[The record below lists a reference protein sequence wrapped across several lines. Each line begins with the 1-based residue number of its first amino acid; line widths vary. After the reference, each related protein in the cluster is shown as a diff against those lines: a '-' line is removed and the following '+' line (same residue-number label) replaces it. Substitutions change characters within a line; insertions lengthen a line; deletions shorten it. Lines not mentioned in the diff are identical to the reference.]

1 MAIQMRRGNYDDFDP
16 LKMRVGEWA
25 VSIDSDSNKQIV
37 WMCFAPGVV
46 KRMGTVEDF
55 NVEIQRLIH
64 DQMESINTSVSNA
77 NQSETN
83 AKNSEDNAKLYSEN
97 AKQSEENAK
106 RYMDS
111 AEEYKNASFNSA
123 TSASTSEANALE
135 SSNLARNYAQES
147 ARTSAISESKASEAA
162 TSASSASTSET
173 NATNFAI
180 ESKSWAIGGTD
191 TRENE
196 DTDNSKYYSIKSN
209 EFAELASKSKIKA
222 KESEDNAKTSE
233 TNSSNYATNASESEK
248 NAKYYMEKSKE
259 YSGQAAQ
266 GVPIATEEVAGKTKP
281 DGITLTI
288 DSEGT
293 LRVVSDSQLNE
304 SSENPIQNKVV
315 TQALNTQN
323 QTFTQA
329 LNNLELNVPK
339 LVKVDNKT
347 VFMAED
353 GTLSA
358 KGGSGTS
365 IAPKPTV
372 EPTITNGNANV
383 TIKWGDPEDSIIDG
397 ITLSTWAGTKL
408 VMNENNYPTDEN
420 DGTLIVDNKERDKYK
435 TDGLVISELE
445 NGKTYYFTLFPYNT
459 DEIYNYQTTNRLLG
473 NPSLVKL
480 DPCTNMSITTAMGKA
495 TIKWTD
501 PEASKT
507 VDGNTATWVKT
518 VLVYKEGSIAPTS
531 PSDGNIAVEETTRNT
546 YQSSGY
552 EVSGLTNGLQY
563 SFSLFAISNE
573 NSISDPTSVNAR
585 LWSTVVVTT
594 EESSLYGQNV
604 TLTYGGSSKT
614 VTFSST
620 GTASVE
626 VPYIGEVN
634 ISATDGSDTATT
646 KVTITAFE
654 QSYSVELSFLKI
666 VTFQNGT
673 DEEIA
678 AMVNAHYAGKINIAD
693 YWSTEDRRLIHLN
706 AMSAT
711 GVSESHHA
719 DNYYIVI
726 AGINHDNLTSGGK
739 AAITLCLERILFK
752 DTTTESYSFN
762 WSPTEE
768 CGYMNST
775 NTNSGGWEN
784 CARRTWCNNIFYN
797 ALPSWVKSL
806 IKPVNKLTSAGNQS
820 TTIKTTSDKVFLFSE
835 VEIFGTNKYSA
846 PGEGEQY
853 DLFKTTTNR
862 YKKPAYSGYNSAI
875 WWERSPHVGGTA
887 GFCRV
892 NNKGGVDLSNASDC
906 RGLVPAFCF

>member
-1 MAIQMRRGNYDDFDP
+1 MSIFSKCYERILWKNFPSKETSLDEQNLNKMDKAIDELDNRIIELSGYSDEAEKQANLSKSYAVGTDGEVRPEDITDNAKYYKEQSLLAKNAAENYANNASQSAS
-16 LKMRVGEWA
+16 EA
-25 VSIDSDSNKQIV
+25 SNSKQITQEY
-37 WMCFAPGVV
+37 METTHNYLNSANDAKYEAV
-46 KRMGTVEDF
+46 KQVELATEQA
-55 NVEIQRLIH
+55 N
-64 DQMESINTSVSNA
+64 NA
-77 NQSETN
+77 SQSANDALEAKKSTEQYKNEAEN
-83 AKNSEDNAKLYSEN
+83 AKNQATEQANNASQSAESANTTKTEVEQIKTDVQGIKSDIEGIKTDIDNAS
-97 AKQSEENAK
+97 Q
-106 RYMDS
+106 
-111 AEEYKNASFNSA
+111 
-123 TSASTSEANALE
+123 SASLSAN
-135 SSNLARNYAQES
+135 
-147 ARTSAISESKASEAA
+147 
-162 TSASSASTSET
+162 
-173 NATNFAI
+173 
-180 ESKSWAIGGTD
+180 
-191 TRENE
+191 
-196 DTDNSKYYSIKSN
+196 
-209 EFAELASKSKIKA
+209 
-222 KESEDNAKTSE
+222 
-233 TNSSNYATNASESEK
+233 NASESED

-266 GVPIATEEVAGKTKP
+266 GVPIATEEVVGKTKP

-293 LRVVSDSQLNE
+293 LKVVSDSQLNE
-304 SSENPIQNKVV
+304 SSENPIQNKAV
-315 TQALNTQN
+315 TQVLKD
-323 QTFTQA
+323 
-329 LNNLELNVPK
+329 LESNVPK

-372 EPTITNGNANV
+372 EPTITNGNAKV

-435 TDGLVISELE
+435 TNGCVVSGLE
-445 NGKTYYFTLFPYNT
+445 NGKTYYFALFPYNT

-480 DPCTNMSITTAMGKA
+480 NPCTNMSIATAMGKA

-604 TLTYGGSSKT
+604 TLTYGESSKT

-719 DNYYIVI
+719 DDYYIVI

-752 DTTTESYSFN
+752 DTTTESYSFS
-762 WSPTEE
+762 WSPSEE
-768 CGYMNST
+768 CGYMNSSST
-775 NTNSGGWEN
+775 NVGGWEN
-784 CARRTWCNNIFYN
+784 CARRTWCNEIFFN
-797 ALPSWVKSL
+797 ALPSWAQSL
-806 IKPVNKLTSAGNQS
+806 IKPVDKLTSAGNQS

-835 VEIFGTNKYSA
+835 VEILGTNTYSA

-853 DLFKTTTNR
+853 DLFKITTNR
-862 YKKPAYSGYNSAI
+862 YKKPAYSGYNSTF
-875 WWERSPHVGGTA
+875 WWERSPHVSDSTI
-887 GFCRV
+887 FCYV
-892 NNKGGVDLSNASDC
+892 NLNGSAYYNSASNC
-906 RGLVPAFCF
+906 FGLVPAFCF

>member
-1 MAIQMRRGNYDDFDP
+1 MSIFSKCYERILWKNFPSKETSLDEQNLNKMDKAIDELDNRIIELSGYSDEAKRQANLSRSYAVGTDGEVRPEDITDNAKYYKEQSLLAKNAAENYANNASQSAS
-16 LKMRVGEWA
+16 EA
-25 VSIDSDSNKQIV
+25 SNSEQITKKYTETAAGYLADTNLAKKEA
-37 WMCFAPGVV
+37 FEQAELATTQAN
-46 KRMGTVEDF
+46 KAS
-55 NVEIQRLIH
+55 
-64 DQMESINTSVSNA
+64 ESANEALTYKNNA
-77 NQSETN
+77 EQYKNDAEN
-83 AKNSEDNAKLYSEN
+83 AKNQATEQANNASQSAESANTTKTEVEQIKTDVQGIKSDIEGIKTDIDNAS
-97 AKQSEENAK
+97 Q
-106 RYMDS
+106 
-111 AEEYKNASFNSA
+111 
-123 TSASTSEANALE
+123 SASQSAN
-135 SSNLARNYAQES
+135 
-147 ARTSAISESKASEAA
+147 K
-162 TSASSASTSET
+162 
-173 NATNFAI
+173 
-180 ESKSWAIGGTD
+180 
-191 TRENE
+191 
-196 DTDNSKYYSIKSN
+196 
-209 EFAELASKSKIKA
+209 
-222 KESEDNAKTSE
+222 
-233 TNSSNYATNASESEK
+233 ASESED

-266 GVPIATEEVAGKTKP
+266 GVPIATEEVVGKTKP

-293 LRVVSDSQLNE
+293 LKVISDSQLNE
-304 SSENPIQNKVV
+304 SSENPIQNKAVA
-315 TQALNTQN
+315 QALKD
-323 QTFTQA
+323 
-329 LNNLELNVPK
+329 LESNVPK

-408 VMNENNYPTDEN
+408 VMNENDYPIDEL

-435 TDGLVISELE
+435 TNGCVVSGLE
-445 NGKTYYFTLFPYNT
+445 NGKTYYFALFPYNT

-594 EESSLYGQNV
+594 EESSLYRQNV
-604 TLTYGGSSKT
+604 TLTYGESSKT

-719 DNYYIVI
+719 DDYYIVI

-752 DTTTESYSFN
+752 DTTTESYSFS

-797 ALPSWVKSL
+797 ALPSWAQSL
-806 IKPVNKLTSAGNQS
+806 IKPVDKLTSAGNQS

-835 VEIFGTNKYSA
+835 VEIFGTNTNSA
-846 PGEGEQY
+846 PGEGKQY

-862 YKKPAYSGYNSAI
+862 YKKPVYSGYNSAY
-875 WWERSPHVGGTA
+875 WWERSPRVSSST
-887 GFCRV
+887 GFCIV
-892 NNKGGVDLSNASDC
+892 SKNGSVSYSNASNC
-906 RGLVPAFCF
+906 YGLVPAFCF